1 MRYHLL
7 ALPAPSEGLP
17 LALPAPSEGLPLA
30 PPAPSGGLPLAPP
43 APSGGAWGDASPQ
56 TPAKKSVRRIMGRVL
71 VSAVAV
77 VDATD
82 LTARRSAWTGR
93 GQMRR
98 MDGSRDRGPSPISRF
113 PDSRAV
119 RLAGVWGEASPQAPP
134 EARWTAGRSRGA
146 SQPWAGG
153 ARRDAQAGGAKRDA
167 QAEGA
172 RRDAQAEG
180 AKRDAQAEG
189 AKRDAQAEGAKRDAQ
204 AGSAGE
210 AFWDTSRWR

>member
-17 LALPAPSEGLPLA
+17 LAPPAPSE
-30 PPAPSGGLPLAPP
+30 GLPLAPP

-56 TPAKKSVRRIMGRVL
+56 TPAKKRVRRIMGRVL

-82 LTARRSAWTGR
+82 LTARRSAWMGR

-153 ARRDAQAGGAKRDA
+153 ARKEAQTPPEGARGTRGRRSVGAGGARA
-167 QAEGA
+167 AVL
-172 RRDAQAEG
+172 
-180 AKRDAQAEG
+180 
-189 AKRDAQAEGAKRDAQ
+189 
-204 AGSAGE
+204 GE
-210 AFWDTSRWR
+210 ALGGASGWS

>member
-7 ALPAPSEGLP
+7 ALPAPTEGLP
-17 LALPAPSEGLPLA
+17 LAPPAPSEGLPLA
-30 PPAPSGGLPLAPP
+30 PPAPSEGLPLAPP

-56 TPAKKSVRRIMGRVL
+56 TPAKKRVRRIMGRVL

-82 LTARRSAWTGR
+82 LTARRSAWMGR

-134 EARWTAGRSRGA
+134 EGAGGARKEAQAPPEARWTAGRSRGA

-153 ARRDAQAGGAKRDA
+153 SRKEAQAPP
-167 QAEGA
+167 EG
-172 RRDAQAEG
+172 AEG
-180 AKRDAQAEG
+180 AKETRVGGQ
-189 AKRDAQAEGAKRDAQ
+189 
-204 AGSAGE
+204 SVVPGE
-210 AFWDTSRWR
+210 ALWDMSRWS